1 MWSKAEETM
10 MRFLKALGRALVQMV
25 LIALRIM
32 RWVFRM
38 VFRFAM

>member
-1 MWSKAEETM
+1 M

>member
-1 MWSKAEETM
+1 
-10 MRFLKALGRALVQMV
+10 MRFLKVLGRALVQV
-25 LIALRIM
+25 ILVTLRIM